1 MQNTAT
7 RACLLLLLLL
17 SSCRAGRHVFY
28 FAPGPGE
35 VPSAAPKPANSVAA
49 SSALLQHQAANGA
62 SSALLPRQRSGLR
75 QSHADSYPEGRT
87 LSQQPGHY
95 QSIRIARTCRPA
107 LQGLAARPAGPQ
119 RALHATIPQY
129 RPKLVSQN
137 AARLPSQQSL
147 SRGTWLEILG
157 WVFAIG
163 GIALGIWLGGWL
175 GLLVALVLVAA
186 GALVGLF
193 GTFVNG
199 NLP

>member
-1 MQNTAT
+1 M
-7 RACLLLLLLL
+7 
-17 SSCRAGRHVFY
+17 
-28 FAPGPGE
+28 
-35 VPSAAPKPANSVAA
+35 
-49 SSALLQHQAANGA
+49 
-62 SSALLPRQRSGLR
+62 
-75 QSHADSYPEGRT
+75 
-87 LSQQPGHY
+87 
-95 QSIRIARTCRPA
+95 
-107 LQGLAARPAGPQ
+107 
-119 RALHATIPQY
+119 
-129 RPKLVSQN
+129 
-137 AARLPSQQSL
+137 PSQQSL